1 MKIIGDCPLGS
12 KCEEIRDGELHKCN
26 WLVHIAGKDPQS
38 HKQMDESRCAMA
50 WVPILLVEN
59 ARTNRGQT
67 QAIEMLRNIVAEGNQ
82 VVNLAA
88 QTAIS
93 QNSTRRLE

>member
-1 MKIIGDCPLGS
+1 M
-12 KCEEIRDGELHKCN
+12 
-26 WLVHIAGKDPQS
+26 HIAGKDPQS

>member
-1 MKIIGDCPLGS
+1 MKIIGDCPLGN
-12 KCEEIRDGELHKCN
+12 KCEEIKDGELHKCN

-67 QAIEMLRNIVAEGNQ
+67 QAIEMLRNIVSEGNQ
-82 VVNLAA
+82 AA
-88 QTAIS
+88 QLAS
-93 QNSTRRLE
+93 QSSFGRNSMELLK